1 LGEPAPAHI
10 LFNKSI
16 SIEENPLIPFSLVK
30 VRKDKDYVAFN
41 PIYNRDKT
49 LDYIG
54 CRILEHCDGAH
65 TIEEITEIV
74 ANDKRMVK
82 TDAMGY
88 VINLLNEMSREGM
101 VAWREQI
108 ANQKMKLAAPQEA
121 FWDITAQCNLRCVHC
136 YNSDEKP
143 KDKELSTDEVKR
155 TLEEM
160 STFGVGSIS
169 FSGGEPF
176 MRKDFVEI
184 ASHATS
190 LAFSYVSVAT
200 NGTLLDPET
209 ARLLKH
215 PKLHIQVS
223 IDGDTA
229 EVHDRIRGVVGA
241 FERAVSGLKILLEE
255 GVQTKVCT
263 TANQLNIDR
272 IPNVIQMMQDL
283 GVKNYRVQGVTPI
296 GRGKKNMREIMLPPS
311 RMKSLVE
318 YLVSKNLDPG
328 GLSFTL
334 QPPPDDPVDFSASG
348 ACSAGYSTCS
358 ITSEGMVVP
367 CTYFWGMNGENV
379 RDHTF
384 QWIWEHSTLLNYF
397 RTIKLNEI
405 KGACRECKW
414 FMRCRGGCRAETYM
428 KGDLFGSNDNCW
440 IAEERSQALQRER
453 PAIQELVERV

>member
-1 LGEPAPAHI
+1 LHRYI
-10 LFNKSI
+10 SSI
-16 SIEENPLIPFSLVK
+16 KNDQEENPVIPYSLVK
-30 VRKDKDYVAFN
+30 VRKDRDYVVFN
-41 PIYNRDKT
+41 PVYNRDTT
-49 LDYIG
+49 LDYMG
-54 CRILEHCDGAH
+54 CRTLELCDGAH
-65 TIEEITEIV
+65 TIEEIADSMASEF
-74 ANDKRMVK
+74 RMAKADGVSSAI
-82 TDAMGY
+82 DF
-88 VINLLNEMSREGM
+88 LNKMSQEGL
-101 VAWREQI
+101 VAWRDQI
-108 ANQKMKLAAPQEA
+108 LSKVKVTAPAQA
-121 FWDITAQCNLRCVHC
+121 FWDITARCNLRCVHC

-143 KDKELSTDEVKR
+143 KDKELSTEEVKR

-160 STFGVGSIS
+160 SALGVGSIS

-184 ASHATS
+184 ASHAAGLT
-190 LAFSYVSVAT
+190 FSYVSVAT
-200 NGTLLDPET
+200 NGTLLDRET
-209 ARLLKH
+209 ARQLRH

-229 EVHDRIRGVVGA
+229 EVHDRIRGVAGA
-241 FERAVSGLKILLEE
+241 FDAAVSGLRILLQE

-263 TANQLNIDR
+263 TANRLNIDR
-272 IPNVIQMMQDL
+272 IPNVIQLMQEL
-283 GVKNYRVQGVTPI
+283 GVENYRVQGVTPI

-318 YLVSKNLDPG
+318 YLVSKHLDPG

-358 ITSEGMVVP
+358 ITSEGIVVP

-397 RTIKLNEI
+397 RTIKLYEI

-428 KGDLFGSNDNCW
+428 KGDLFGSNDDCW
-440 IAEERSQALQRER
+440 VAEERAQGLQRER